1 MVVAVDG
8 GAEGDIFVSPGLR
21 VPDCQQ
27 TVRLVLA
34 KSRLWM
40 RSIHHT
46 VMKSGYC
53 STLLLKP
60 LERH

>member
-1 MVVAVDG
+1 MVVALDG
-8 GAEGDIFVSPGLR
+8 GAGGDIFVSPGLR

-27 TVRLVLA
+27 TVRLVRG

-40 RSIHHT
+40 PSIHHT
-46 VMKSGYC
+46 VMKGGYC
-53 STLLLKP
+53 STLRPKP